1 MILLLCFNC
10 KKNSK
15 CVIAIIIKKSKKMLR
30 ILVSIIFLI
39 NTALYLSAQSNAAL
53 PAWQAGYMDIHHLS
67 TGRGNAA
74 YLVLPDGTTMLIDA
88 GDESDTH
95 PRTTSPRN
103 TTRKP
108 NASRSVGAWI
118 ADYIRQ
124 FAPAGR
130 PPVLDYAMITHYHD
144 DHFAELDDNRPTA
157 TNGAYKLTGI
167 IEVGDQIPIR
177 TMIDRGFDFPTDLKA
192 LAIQNAAKKD
202 DYNFLQ
208 TLQEYWKFIDY
219 HQQKNGLKNEVL
231 KPGSSKQIALR
242 YTPQGYTN
250 FHVRNIA
257 VNGRI
262 WTGFAENETF
272 DMFKSGQ
279 YASENAIGNENPLST
294 CVKISYGKFDYFT
307 GGDISGVN
315 SVGEGDANSV
325 EANVA
330 PVIGAVDV
338 ATLNHHG
345 NRDSQSAYYVR
356 TLRPRVW
363 VNQIW
368 SSDHPGDD
376 VLRRIT
382 NTTLYP
388 GERDLF
394 ATDMLEANELVIG
407 DKIAN
412 SYRSRH
418 GHVVIRVYDN
428 GARYKIF
435 ILNDQSVKREV
446 IKEFGPYEAR

>member
-1 MILLLCFNC
+1 
-10 KKNSK
+10 
-15 CVIAIIIKKSKKMLR
+15 MLR
-30 ILVSIIFLI
+30 ILLSIILI
-39 NTALYLSAQSNAAL
+39 INALQLSAQSNTAL
-53 PAWQAGYMDIHHLS
+53 PVWKAGFMDIHHIS
-67 TGRGNAA
+67 TGRGNCA
-74 YLVLPDGTTMLIDA
+74 YLIFPDGTTMLIDA
-88 GDESDTH
+88 GDVSDTH

-103 TTRKP
+103 TSRKP
-108 NASRSVGAWI
+108 NATRSVGAWI

-144 DHFAELDDNRPTA
+144 DHFGELDANRPTA
-157 TNGAYKLTGI
+157 ANGAYKLTGI

-177 TMIDRGFDFPTDLKA
+177 TMMDRGSDFPVDLKA
-192 LAIQNAAKKD
+192 LAAQNAAKKD

-219 HQQKNGLKNEVL
+219 QSKTNGLKNEML
-231 KPGSSKQIALR
+231 QSGSSQQIVLR
-242 YTPQGYTN
+242 YTPKN
-250 FHVRNIA
+250 FNNFQVRNIS
-257 VNGRI
+257 VNGKI
-262 WTGFAENETF
+262 WTGYGENETF
-272 DMFKSGQ
+272 DLFKPSQ
-279 YASENAIGNENPLST
+279 YPSEVPIAGENPLST
-294 CVKISYGKFDYFT
+294 CIKISYGKFDYFT

-315 SVGEGDANSV
+315 GLGESDGNSV

-363 VNQIW
+363 VQQLW
-368 SSDHPGDD
+368 SSDHPGED
-376 VLRRIT
+376 VLRRII
-382 NTTLYP
+382 NTSLYP
-388 GERDLF
+388 GERDVF

-407 DKIAN
+407 ERIAN
-412 SYRSRH
+412 SYKSRH

-435 ILNDQSVKREV
+435 ILNDDSEKREV
-446 IKEFGPYEAR
+446 LKEFGPYDAR